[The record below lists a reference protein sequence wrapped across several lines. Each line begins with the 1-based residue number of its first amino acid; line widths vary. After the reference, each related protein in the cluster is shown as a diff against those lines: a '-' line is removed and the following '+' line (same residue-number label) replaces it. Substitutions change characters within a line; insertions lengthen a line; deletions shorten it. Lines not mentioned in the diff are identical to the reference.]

1 MTTALIVACAL
12 VMAAVCAWIVR
23 RDQRKTAEL
32 QAILHKPR
40 VAAAVM
46 AAASVRQNPDRAK
59 QIEAA
64 MAQAVRDTLASG
76 VSLSDSNTIR
86 AAMLAA
92 RERVLRG
99 DQ

>member
-12 VMAAVCAWIVR
+12 VMAAVCVWIVR

-64 MAQAVRDTLASG
+64 MSQAVREALASG
-76 VSLSDSNTIR
+76 ASLSDSDTIR
-86 AAMLAA
+86 TAMLAA